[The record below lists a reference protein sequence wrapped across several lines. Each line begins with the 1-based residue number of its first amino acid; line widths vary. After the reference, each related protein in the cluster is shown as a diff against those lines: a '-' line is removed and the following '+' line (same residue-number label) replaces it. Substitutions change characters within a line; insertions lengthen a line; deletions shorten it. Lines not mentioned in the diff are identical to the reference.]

1 MNNDTKYFR
10 VIGQSTQAASHVA
23 AVEQAFF
30 HMVGHA
36 DAVVVKDCNEYEIE
50 ALSVIPH
57 GSEHTSYTA
66 VIIGKFPLREQEK
79 RVENIDTSTENEPSP
94 EEVLDACLSYRHDF
108 GLMAKQ
114 QQEVI
119 KNDAKAWLQAWQK
132 TNVYGRLKPNSSIK
146 NVDIQKMDKT
156 SIKEII
162 DELSRYKVGMSS
174 EEEKILSNII
184 EWCER
189 WEKARI
195 SFAEEPTSFGL
206 ICALHQQRYSNLR
219 PVSSHLRVWD
229 ETIEYIRN
237 WLLAKDFKKD

>member
-79 RVENIDTSTENEPSP
+79 RVENIDTYKENEPSP

-132 TNVYGRLKPNSSIK
+132 TNVYGRLKPNPSIK
-146 NVDIQKMDKT
+146 NVESKKIDKT
-156 SIKEII
+156 SIKEVIE
-162 DELSRYKVGMSS
+162 ELSRHKVGMSE
-174 EEEKILSNII
+174 EEEKILNNIVK
-184 EWCER
+184 WCEE
-189 WEKARI
+189 WEKSRI
-195 SFAEEPTSFGL
+195 SLAEKPTAFGL
-206 ICALHQQRYSNLR
+206 VCALHQQRYSNLR
-219 PVSSHLRVWD
+219 PRISHLRVWD
-229 ETIEYIRN
+229 ETREYLSN
-237 WLLAKDFKKD
+237 WLAARDCNKV